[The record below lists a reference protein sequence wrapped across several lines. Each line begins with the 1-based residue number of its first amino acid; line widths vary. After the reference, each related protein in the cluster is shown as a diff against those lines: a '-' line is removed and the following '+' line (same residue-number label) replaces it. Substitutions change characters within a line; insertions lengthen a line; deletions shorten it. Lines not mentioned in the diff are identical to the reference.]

1 MAAAVVAFWPPGAA
15 WGRILAARGHVWPR
29 LGRQGPRVGALKVA
43 YDCVQDLVW
52 DDALQSK
59 NQLHRSVCKI
69 TLLKV
74 YNP

>member
-1 MAAAVVAFWPPGAA
+1 MYGVLASR
-15 WGRILAARGHVWPR
+15 GRVWPR
-29 LGRQGPRVGALKVA
+29 LGRQGLRVGALEAA
-43 YDCVQDLVW
+43 YDCVQDFVW